1 MALEVN
7 DARAYVY
14 IDGERVSP
22 KWNPRTLVGVAGLS
36 IKWGRKKPLAKVP
49 PTELEL
55 TIIDPSGT
63 WASTTR
69 PTGRTVAVVARTD
82 EGDNGGFNVVATT
95 FYGRITNVKQT
106 RARLNDPETGKPVLV
121 WAVKLTCL
129 DARAE
134 FAQAVVPGD
143 GPNGQWPS
151 ETALARANRLDRLYG
166 VNPVHIASSSNH
178 LLNAHEFSEGMS
190 IASLIDTLYS
200 DVPGAYLNLTPTPLK
215 TIDMGESAPAGGLAL
230 EMIPE
235 VRIVGGE
242 QRRNLCTNPSFEAEA
257 LAPWGTSVTTLARSS
272 EWARSGTH
280 SAKVVTTG
288 TATGSGDIRLSGASN
303 ATSFP
308 PGLGP
313 GVTFTMS
320 AWINTPAAHATF
332 VQTSASRQRRI
343 VVFVSTNGSSFTPVP
358 GPQGQNIAGVQ
369 RLSQTYTIPANA
381 TGILLAVG
389 CAGST
394 ADPNFVTYVDDVLI
408 EAAPS
413 LGPYFDGS
421 TPDTNTADYSWI
433 AAANASAS
441 VQKAITTYEPPVMY
455 LAATDGCYLIPARWL
470 EVSRDLPLELGV
482 DSAIDAVNVSWTDA
496 NGDEQVVQRATAR
509 AAEAALG
516 KRVWAIK
523 TDILGNAARA
533 AQVATDAVA
542 VADTLNDRFDLPTV
556 RLNLVGRRSYD
567 DLERDIYYGIN
578 ATNKAVAF
586 PGSVLN
592 AIPGVGTSYQVIG
605 GVLEYADGWAH
616 TFNLAPA
623 IGDPDVVTLA
633 ELVTNP
639 TPTIADF
646 DPTLSVGDLGLVT
659 EGLA

>member
-1 MALEVN
+1 MALDAN

-22 KWNPRTLVGVAGLS
+22 KWNPATLVGVAGFT

-69 PTGRTVAVVARTD
+69 PTGRTVSVVARTD
-82 EGDNGGFNVVATT
+82 EGQNGGFNVVATT

-106 RARLNDPETGKPVLV
+106 RVRLNDPETGEPVLV

-143 GPNGQWPS
+143 GPSGQWPS

-166 VNPVHIASSSNH
+166 VNPVHIASTSNH

-200 DVPGAYLNLTPTPLK
+200 DVPGAYLNLVPSPLK
-215 TIDMGESAPAGGLAL
+215 TIDMGASAPADGLAL
-230 EMIPE
+230 KMIPE

-242 QRRNLCTNPSFEAEA
+242 QRRNLATNPSFEAES
-257 LAPWGTSVTTLARSS
+257 LTPWAASGTTAERST
-272 EWARSGTH
+272 EWARSGIH
-280 SAKVVTTG
+280 SVKVVTTG
-288 TATGSGDIRLSGASN
+288 TSSGSGDIRLTTGS
-303 ATSFP
+303 ATTFP

-320 AWINTPAAHATF
+320 AWINTPAAHVILSGTA
-332 VQTSASRQRRI
+332 ASRQRRI
-343 VVFVSTNGSSFTPVP
+343 VVFVSTNGSNFAAVP
-358 GPQGQNIAGVQ
+358 GPQGANMAGVQ

-381 TGILLAVG
+381 TGVLLAIG
-389 CAGST
+389 CAGSSN
-394 ADPNFVTYVDDVLI
+394 DPNFVTYVDDVLL
-408 EAAPS
+408 EAAPA
-413 LGPYFDGS
+413 LGEYFDGS
-421 TPDTNTADYSWI
+421 TPDTTTTDYSWV
-433 AAANASAS
+433 AAENASAS
-441 VQKAITTYEPPVMY
+441 VQKVVTTYEPPSMY
-455 LAATDGCYLIPARWL
+455 LAETDGCYLIPARWL
-470 EVSRDLPLELGV
+470 EVTRDLPLELGV

-496 NGDEQVVQRATAR
+496 NGDEQVVQRETAR

-533 AQVATDAVA
+533 AQVAVDAVA
-542 VADTLNDRFDLPTV
+542 VANTLNDRFDLPTV

-567 DLERDIYYGIN
+567 ELERDIYYGIN
-578 ATNKAVAF
+578 ATNKPVAF

-592 AIPGVGTSYQVIG
+592 GIPGVGTSYQVIG

-623 IGDPDVVTLA
+623 IGEPDVVTLA

-639 TPTIADF
+639 SPTLADF